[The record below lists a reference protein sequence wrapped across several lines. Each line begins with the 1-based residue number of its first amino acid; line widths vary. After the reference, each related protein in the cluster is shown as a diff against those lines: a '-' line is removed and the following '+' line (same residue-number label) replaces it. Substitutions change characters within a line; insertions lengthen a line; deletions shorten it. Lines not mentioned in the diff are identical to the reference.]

1 MKDKSRILLE
11 LEGFKQLHTEL
22 TAEVDRLNSQLQKER
37 STAKSGGGGGSAK
50 SAAPAAQASNG
61 GGGKKSAEGSGAK
74 SKVRRVDS
82 SVECRV
88 VTGLIM

>member
-37 STAKSGGGGGSAK
+37 STAKSGAGGGGSAK
-50 SAAPAAQASNG
+50 SAAPAAQASN

>member
-37 STAKSGGGGGSAK
+37 STAKSGGGGGSGSAK
-50 SAAPAAQASNG
+50 SAAPAAQASN

-74 SKVRRVDS
+74 SKVRRA
-82 SVECRV
+82 RA
-88 VTGLIM
+88 

>member
-11 LEGFKQLHTEL
+11 LESFKQLHTEL

-37 STAKSGGGGGSAK
+37 STAKSGAGGGGSAK
-50 SAAPAAQASNG
+50 SAAQASN

-74 SKVRRVDS
+74 SKVRRA
-82 SVECRV
+82 RA
-88 VTGLIM
+88 

>member
-11 LEGFKQLHTEL
+11 LENFKQLHTEL

-37 STAKSGGGGGSAK
+37 STAKSGAGGGGSAK

-74 SKVRRVDS
+74 SKVRRA
-82 SVECRV
+82 RA
-88 VTGLIM
+88 

>member
-37 STAKSGGGGGSAK
+37 STAKSGGGGGGSAK
-50 SAAPAAQASNG
+50 SAAQASN